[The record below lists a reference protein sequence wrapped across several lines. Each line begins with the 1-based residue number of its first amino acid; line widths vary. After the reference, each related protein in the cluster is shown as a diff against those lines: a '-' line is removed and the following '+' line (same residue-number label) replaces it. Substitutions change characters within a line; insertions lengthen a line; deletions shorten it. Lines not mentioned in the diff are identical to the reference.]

1 MQDTS
6 ETRPLRERVGLRV
19 WPIDPATIL
28 PRDPATTLTIM
39 SEVEDAGVPHIWLP
53 SGPPWSPD
61 LFIVLAAAATRTTRV
76 TLGTSIIPISTRH
89 PVLLALQA
97 LSLSG
102 LAPHRLRLG
111 IGTGSPELAKRVY
124 GVEMGS
130 PLAYLREYLQV
141 LQPLLR
147 QGEVHHHGH
156 FFTTE
161 VSLSARGQIPVFIA
175 ALGPR
180 AFRLAGEI
188 ADGALPYLCPIPYL
202 LNTALPALSEGAANA
217 GRPRPPLVAYVPV
230 VLTRDR
236 ATALQVGRQAV
247 AFQTTLKYYRNMFAA
262 AGFSLQEIDGVSDS
276 LVESLLIFGDEDK
289 VKDRLL
295 ELLAAGVDEL
305 TVDSLTVSDAAQ
317 ERMRLARLIGH
328 L

>member
-1 MQDTS
+1 MEDKYKARS
-6 ETRPLRERVGLRV
+6 LRERVGLRV
-19 WPIDPATIL
+19 WPFDPATIV
-28 PRDPATTLTIM
+28 PIDPATTLTIM
-39 SEVEDAGVPHIWLP
+39 SEVEDTGVLHIWLP
-53 SGPPWSPD
+53 YGAPWSPD
-61 LFIVLAAAATRTTRV
+61 LFIILAAAATRTTRV

-89 PVLLALQA
+89 PVLLAGQA
-97 LSLSG
+97 LSVSS
-102 LAPHRLRLG
+102 LAPQRLRLG
-111 IGTGSPELAKRVY
+111 IGTGTPELAKWVY

-161 VSLSARGQIPVFIA
+161 VSLSARAQVPVFIS

-188 ADGALPYLCPIPYL
+188 ADGALTYLCPIPYL
-202 LNTALPALSEGAANA
+202 LNTALPALSEGAAAA

-230 VLTRDR
+230 VLTQDR

-247 AFQTTLKYYRNMFAA
+247 AFMTTLKYYRNMFAA
-262 AGFSLQEIDGVSDS
+262 AGFSLQEIDGVSDT
-276 LVESLLIFGDEDK
+276 LVESLLVFGDEDQ

-305 TVDSLTVSDAAQ
+305 AVDSLTVSDAAE
-317 ERMRLARLIGH
+317 ERMRLARLIGQ

>member
-1 MQDTS
+1 MEYKY

-19 WPIDPATIL
+19 WPIDPATIV
-28 PRDPATTLTIM
+28 PIDPATTITIIR
-39 SEVEDAGVPHIWLP
+39 EVEDAGVPHIWLP

-97 LSLSG
+97 LSFSG
-102 LAPHRLRLG
+102 LAPNRLRLG
-111 IGTGSPELAKRVY
+111 IGTGTPEIAKHVY

-147 QGEVHHHGH
+147 QGEVHHRGH

-161 VSLSARGQIPVFIA
+161 VSLSASVQIPVFIA

-202 LNTALPALSEGAANA
+202 LNTALQALSEGAAAA

-230 VLTRDR
+230 VLTQDR

-247 AFQTTLKYYRNMFAA
+247 AFMTTLKYYRNMFAA
-262 AGFSLQEIDGVSDS
+262 AGFSLQEIDGVSDT
-276 LVESLLIFGDEDK
+276 LVESLLVFGDEDK

-305 TVDSLTVSDAAQ
+305 TVDPLTVSDAAQ
-317 ERMRLARLIGH
+317 ERMRLARLIGQ

>member
-1 MQDTS
+1 MEYTY

-19 WPIDPATIL
+19 WPF
-28 PRDPATTLTIM
+28 DPATTITIM

-53 SGPPWSPD
+53 YGPPWNPD

-76 TLGTSIIPISTRH
+76 TLGTSIIPISSRH
-89 PVLLALQA
+89 PVLLAGQA

-111 IGTGSPELAKRVY
+111 IGTGSAELAKRVY

-130 PLAYLREYLQV
+130 PLTYLREYIQV
-141 LQPLLR
+141 LQPLLW
-147 QGEVHHHGH
+147 QGEVHHDGH

-188 ADGALPYLCPIPYL
+188 ADGALPSLCPLPYL
-202 LNTALPALSEGAANA
+202 LTTALPALREGAVAA

-230 VLTRDR
+230 ALTHDR
-236 ATALQVGRQAV
+236 ATALQVGRQAG
-247 AFQTTLKYYRNMFAA
+247 AFMTTLPDYRNMFAA
-262 AGFSLQEIDGVSDS
+262 AGFSLQEIDGVADT
-276 LVESLLIFGDEDK
+276 LVESLLVFGDADQ

-295 ELLAAGVDEL
+295 ELLAAGLDEL
-305 TVDSLTVSDAAQ
+305 TVDSLTVSDAAE
-317 ERMRLARLIGH
+317 ERMRLAR
-328 L
+328 